1 MVQLQMFID
10 FQTLLIFHCNLLIT
24 AYLRGDMEQCFHKRC
39 DLPSVLSEPEKSFKF
54 LSGITQ
60 AVINSVFELTSQT
73 PLDECKIKTENED
86 KKDILENVDDNENEE
101 KVLEDQNSVQTENKN
116 EGMTNEIGS
125 GNVAIPKDNEITG
138 DPDWIPKIKNFKP
151 NFGGTQI
158 NIENFNVNNNFPRKQ
173 DPKEDLIVLMQKHS
187 KIENILE
194 NYFEPQGKNSP
205 MIIKFVNSD
214 EL

>member
-1 MVQLQMFID
+1 
-10 FQTLLIFHCNLLIT
+10 
-24 AYLRGDMEQCFHKRC
+24 
-39 DLPSVLSEPEKSFKF
+39 
-54 LSGITQ
+54 
-60 AVINSVFELTSQT
+60 
-73 PLDECKIKTENED
+73 
-86 KKDILENVDDNENEE
+86 
-101 KVLEDQNSVQTENKN
+101 
-116 EGMTNEIGS
+116 MTNEIGS
-125 GNVAIPKDNEITG
+125 GNVAIPKDNEIPG

-173 DPKEDLIVLMQKHS
+173 DPKEDLFVLMQKHS